1 MQNGVFAR
9 FGYAFDPKNTA
20 KPSENVILRGETTYF
35 MVLLFVFS
43 LIFLFLK
50 PPGRSGRPQG
60 APGGPEEPPN
70 APGGPNWDLP
80 GALLGPPESS
90 WSAPGAPRGT
100 EGTPGGASG
109 SLLALSWGFLEPRD
123 LILDPFLPSGKA
135 LCFGV
140 LRHRNRN
147 RNRLLVFSFGSFKS
161 RVLGFSSGVL
171 GFSSGVFGFS
181 SGPVHG
187 L

>member
-1 MQNGVFAR
+1 M
-9 FGYAFDPKNTA
+9 
-20 KPSENVILRGETTYF
+20 
-35 MVLLFVFS
+35 
-43 LIFLFLK
+43 FLFLK

-123 LILDPFLPSGKA
+123 LILDPFFPPERLFVLAFCATATKTATASWSLA
-135 LCFGV
+135 LATV
-140 LRHRNRN
+140 DQ
-147 RNRLLVFSFGSFKS
+147 
-161 RVLGFSSGVL
+161 LGISSGVL
-171 GFSSGVFGFS
+171 DLVLGSSAA
-181 SGPVHG
+181 